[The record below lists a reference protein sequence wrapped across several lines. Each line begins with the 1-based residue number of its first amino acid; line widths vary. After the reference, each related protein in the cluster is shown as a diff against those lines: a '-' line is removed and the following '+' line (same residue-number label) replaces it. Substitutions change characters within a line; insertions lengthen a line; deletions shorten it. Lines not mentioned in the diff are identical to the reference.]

1 MLSGTTNFQAHL
13 VIFLPHTWNQPL
25 LHEAQDYFFFNGK
38 QYLDIKTWWLNV
50 LICTVISLLLCPF
63 RGERERQRNHIDNLQ
78 QHGVPYCML
87 LISLLSQYVRMI
99 VTPHNIFAL
108 TYMHHSQNSTG
119 MTISISQPSA
129 RLQVNTRLYSTKL
142 YKVLLSVWCTVRT
155 ACFCWSPFVSH
166 FSILADV
173 ALSPEHTYGVNILK
187 VPAPGFLL
195 SQFPPISFSL
205 FCLMWSPL
213 NICISLYL
221 SLFSVPIAFTD
232 RSQVLCP
239 VLEPP
244 GCPAH
249 LQLTVCGGD
258 AGNRPLQWSDGDR
271 TGREQRM
278 PGTHRKLLTPLCPS
292 RACGWHSLAGCPIG
306 MKRQCLLT
314 LSE

>member
-142 YKVLLSVWCTVRT
+142 YKVLLSV
-155 ACFCWSPFVSH
+155 
-166 FSILADV
+166 
-173 ALSPEHTYGVNILK
+173 
-187 VPAPGFLL
+187 
-195 SQFPPISFSL
+195 
-205 FCLMWSPL
+205 
-213 NICISLYL
+213 
-221 SLFSVPIAFTD
+221 
-232 RSQVLCP
+232 
-239 VLEPP
+239 
-244 GCPAH
+244 
-249 LQLTVCGGD
+249 
-258 AGNRPLQWSDGDR
+258 
-271 TGREQRM
+271 
-278 PGTHRKLLTPLCPS
+278 
-292 RACGWHSLAGCPIG
+292 
-306 MKRQCLLT
+306 
-314 LSE
+314 